1 MKAEQRHKL
10 EQNELSKRLGKVWQA
25 VNSGSTTA
33 TVVWGVILLILV
45 VAIGWR
51 YYSRTTNDTR
61 SRLWYELDVATNVED
76 LKKVADEAKGS
87 TVGRVAKFHQ
97 ARVLMQDGMSKL
109 TSANADDRVKAADNL
124 EEARKLYT
132 ELASEAE
139 LPTLTQEAMM
149 ESAKAEEILAS
160 VPKADDPNAMRG
172 SLETAMA
179 GYEALAKKYPDSM
192 QGQKASLRAADLH
205 DHGSEVKAL
214 YTALSKDHG
223 KVATPML
230 TPPPQPQANPVPA
243 PPAAKEAGPA
253 LPAPEAPKPAPP
265 TDEKAPP
272 KN

>member
-51 YYSRTTNDTR
+51 YYSRTTSDTR

-109 TSANADDRVKAADNL
+109 TSANADDRIKAADNL
-124 EEARKLYT
+124 EEARKLYG
-132 ELASEAE
+132 ELAHEAD
-139 LPTLTQEAMM
+139 LPTL
-149 ESAKAEEILAS
+149 
-160 VPKADDPNAMRG
+160 
-172 SLETAMA
+172 
-179 GYEALAKKYPDSM
+179 
-192 QGQKASLRAADLH
+192 
-205 DHGSEVKAL
+205 
-214 YTALSKDHG
+214 
-223 KVATPML
+223 
-230 TPPPQPQANPVPA
+230 PQ
-243 PPAAKEAGPA
+243 
-253 LPAPEAPKPAPP
+253 
-265 TDEKAPP
+265 D
-272 KN
+272 